1 MEKNNFLTILIIL
14 LVFLLSITITV
25 SAFQVKLNDR
35 GRDVIEVQK
44 YLEVLGYDV
53 STDGI
58 FGKGTEDAVK
68 DFQESNDLEADGIVG
83 GKTHEILEKMISEKV
98 SYELYV
104 VDNGDTLSGIAGS
117 REVTVDEI
125 MDFNN
130 LSSRKLKPGQD
141 LKIPREDIITA
152 ESDSENQDE
161 KSDKKSE
168 EEKAQIYYTVRQ
180 GDTLSTIAARR
191 NLPVE
196 AIMDENNLDSE
207 VIKAGQE
214 IVLPIMDFKEDNNNA
229 NKEKDKSNSAAQ
241 TEKDENNTESSSEQT
256 VHEVQRGEALSKIAR
271 MYGTDIDTIR
281 ENNNLNGDKIFAGD
295 ELIIKNQKRGP
306 FSLGRDSLNWP
317 VNGRVTSGFGWR
329 THPVKKTRLFHN
341 GIDIAVPNGTEIKA
355 AASGEVVHSGW
366 MNGFGYTVIIDHGRG
381 VETLY
386 GHNSKV
392 TVSKGTTVNKGQQI
406 ALSGNTGLSTGPH
419 LHFGVLRNEEP
430 LNPRDYLP

>member
-1 MEKNNFLTILIIL
+1 M
-14 LVFLLSITITV
+14 SITITA

-44 YLEVLGYDV
+44 YLETLGYNV

-58 FGKGTEDAVK
+58 FGRTTEVAVES
-68 DFQESNDLEADGIVG
+68 FQESNNLQVDGIVG
-83 GKTHEILEKMISEKV
+83 GRTLELLKKMISEKV

-117 REVTVDEI
+117 RDVTVEEI
-125 MDFNN
+125 MEFNN
-130 LSSRKLKPGQD
+130 MSSSKLKPGQD
-141 LKIPREDIITA
+141 LKIPRDKIITA
-152 ESDSENQDE
+152 EAKTEAKNTE
-161 KSDKKSE
+161 KKSE
-168 EEKAQIYYTVRQ
+168 AKRAQIYYTVRR

-196 AIMDENNLDSE
+196 EIMDANNLNSDF
-207 VIKAGQE
+207 IKEGQE
-214 IVLPIMDFKEDNNNA
+214 LVLPIVDF
-229 NKEKDKSNSAAQ
+229 EKSDSSKSEAKAKRN
-241 TEKDENNTESSSEQT
+241 ESSSEQI
-256 VHEVQRGEALSKIAR
+256 VHKVQRGDALSTIAR

-281 ENNNLNGDKIFAGD
+281 QNNNLNGDRIFAGD
-295 ELIIKNQKRGP
+295 ELIITDYERGP
-306 FSLGRDSLNWP
+306 FSLSRNSLIWP
-317 VNGRVTSGFGWR
+317 VSGRITSNFGWR
-329 THPVKKTRLFHN
+329 THPIKKTRLFHN
-341 GIDIAVPNGTEIKA
+341 GLDIAVPTGTTVKA

-386 GHNSKV
+386 AHNSRV
-392 TVSKGTTVNKGQQI
+392 TVSRGTMVNKGQQV

-430 LNPRDYLP
+430 LNPGNFLP

>member
-1 MEKNNFLTILIIL
+1 MEKNYFLTTLIIL

-25 SAFQVKLNDR
+25 SAFQVSLNDR

-44 YLEVLGYDV
+44 YLETLGYNV

-58 FGKGTEDAVK
+58 FGKSTEDAVK
-68 DFQESNDLEADGIVG
+68 DFQKSYNLQIDGIVG
-83 GKTHEILEKMISEKV
+83 GRTLELLKKMISEKV

-117 REVTVDEI
+117 RDVTVEEI
-125 MDFNN
+125 MEFNN
-130 LSSRKLKPGQD
+130 MSSVKIKPGQD
-141 LKIPREDIITA
+141 LRIPRDKIITA
-152 ESDSENQDE
+152 NSQKQEKNTTEDSET
-161 KSDKKSE
+161 K
-168 EEKAQIYYTVRQ
+168 KAQIYYTVRQ

-196 AIMDENNLDSE
+196 EIMNANNLNSDF
-207 VIKAGQE
+207 IKAGQE
-214 IVLPIMDFKEDNNNA
+214 LVLPIVDFKESRANNDSKA
-229 NKEKDKSNSAAQ
+229 KVEK
-241 TEKDENNTESSSEQT
+241 NNSSSDQI
-256 VHEVQRGEALSKIAR
+256 VHEVQRGDALSTIAR

-281 ENNNLNGDKIFAGD
+281 RNNNLNGDRIFAGD
-295 ELIIKNQKRGP
+295 ELIITNYERGP
-306 FSLGRDSLNWP
+306 FSLSRNSLIWP
-317 VNGRVTSGFGWR
+317 VSGRISSSFGWR

-341 GIDIAVPNGTEIKA
+341 GLDIAVPTGTAVKA

-386 GHNSKV
+386 AHNSRV
-392 TVSKGTTVNKGQQI
+392 TVAKGSMVNKGQQV
-406 ALSGNTGLSTGPH
+406 AASGNTGLSTGPH

-430 LNPRDYLP
+430 LNPRNYLP

>member
-1 MEKNNFLTILIIL
+1 MEKNTYLTTLIFL
-14 LVFLLSITITV
+14 LVFLLSITITA

-44 YLEVLGYDV
+44 YLETLGYNV

-58 FGKGTEDAVK
+58 FGRTTEVAVES
-68 DFQESNDLEADGIVG
+68 FQESNNLQVDGIVG
-83 GKTHEILEKMISEKV
+83 GRTLELLKKMISEKV

-117 REVTVDEI
+117 RDVTVEEI
-125 MDFNN
+125 MEFNN
-130 LSSRKLKPGQD
+130 MSSSKLKPGQD
-141 LKIPREDIITA
+141 LKIPRDKIITA
-152 ESDSENQDE
+152 EAKTEAKNTEE
-161 KSDKKSE
+161 KSEAKR
-168 EEKAQIYYTVRQ
+168 AQIYYTVRR

-196 AIMDENNLDSE
+196 EIMDANNLNSDF
-207 VIKAGQE
+207 IKEGQE
-214 IVLPIMDFKEDNNNA
+214 LVLPIVDF
-229 NKEKDKSNSAAQ
+229 EKSDSSKSEAKAKRN
-241 TEKDENNTESSSEQT
+241 ESSSEQI
-256 VHEVQRGEALSKIAR
+256 VHKVQRGDALSTIAR

-281 ENNNLNGDKIFAGD
+281 QNNNLNGDRIFAGD
-295 ELIIKNQKRGP
+295 ELIITDYERGP
-306 FSLGRDSLNWP
+306 FSLSRNSLIWP
-317 VNGRVTSGFGWR
+317 VSGRITSNFGWR
-329 THPVKKTRLFHN
+329 THPIKKTRLFHN
-341 GIDIAVPNGTEIKA
+341 GLDIAVPNGTAVKA

-386 GHNSKV
+386 AHNSRV
-392 TVSKGTTVNKGQQI
+392 TVSRGTMVNKGQQV

-430 LNPRDYLP
+430 LNPRNYLP